1 MLFRSG
7 LLGAV
12 DEHEHGQETLEVEP
26 HVAFGGGLAAAVFGP
41 VHAGGHQFDRGGIDD
56 VDGGAETVE
65 GTFGALGA
73 GESGREGLEM
83 PEHGPEELLGHFGVA
98 VFSGMGKSVAA
109 RGRGTADGRERAA
122 VEPEGVADI
131 VEPDGVAEL
140 GIEHG
145 DDMAP
150 GREGAAEFIDA
161 GVPGQ
166 LGDEV
171 VGNEIAK
178 LAKAAEFRG

>member
-1 MLFRSG
+1 M
-7 LLGAV
+7 
-12 DEHEHGQETLEVEP
+12 
-26 HVAFGGGLAAAVFGP
+26 
-41 VHAGGHQFDRGGIDD
+41 
-56 VDGGAETVE
+56 DGGAEAVE
-65 GTFGALGA
+65 EAFGALGS
-73 GESGREGLEM
+73 GESGRKGLEM
-83 PEHGPEELLGHFGVA
+83 PEHGPKELLGHFGVA

-166 LGDEV
+166 LGNEV